1 MDRAATAK
9 RYNKRVETFVAWVQ
23 DNHLPLLGVQLTIV
37 MAVGLYLGIRRLR
50 ASATA
55 AEASEPTEGDRRTV
69 TLPEED
75 AAQMFETLTALQEE
89 LERYRKPSTA
99 LSPKEALAADGDGL
113 ERREESD
120 TDTSGP
126 DRPTTEALPFWDD
139 PEEERRAFEAAEAD
153 ATARAETTS
162 ARLETGPLEEATPA
176 DRVLQNWL
184 EDIER
189 LARRARRDS
198 L

>member
-1 MDRAATAK
+1 
-9 RYNKRVETFVAWVQ
+9 VETFVAWVQ

-75 AAQMFETLTALQEE
+75 AAQMFETLTALHEE
-89 LERYRKPSTA
+89 LERYRKRSTA
-99 LSPKEALAADGDGL
+99 SSPKEALAADGNGV
-113 ERREESD
+113 ERREESG
-120 TDTSGP
+120 TETSG
-126 DRPTTEALPFWDD
+126 ALPFWDE
-139 PEEERRAFEAAEAD
+139 PEEERRALDAAVAD
-153 ATARAETTS
+153 VTAPAETTS
-162 ARLETGPLEEATPA
+162 ARPETEPRSEATPA